1 MAVNKNF
8 VIKNGLEV
16 STQLILAD
24 ANTNKVGI
32 GSTGPRFELDV
43 AGGIGATDSYVSGIS
58 TVLGE
63 LNVGTDGSVL
73 TALGTGSS
81 VGVGTA
87 LPGYLLDVRSPV
99 STGQTA
105 LYVYGDMRVTGDIN
119 LDDIT
124 LDDASIQNLT
134 VTEALNVTSSGI
146 STFEGHVNLTDTLQ
160 VSGISTL
167 GGYLDLNAAADIS
180 STLNVGGATTVGGY
194 LDVNDAVDLSGTLN
208 VGGATTVGGYLDVN
222 DAVDLSG
229 TLNVGG
235 ATTVGGYLD
244 VNNSLDVSTD
254 LNVAGIS
261 TLSTVKISSGIVT
274 AASGIVTYYGDGSQ
288 LSGVIGGIGIATVGG
303 DLGFGVTFLKFLGSG
318 ISSSHYDSSVGI
330 ATIYITAGVSTS
342 INGVG
347 IQSGGVVIGTG
358 VTILNFVG
366 TGNTFAVVD
375 DRVDISIQGGGGGG
389 VSTSGILSCRGV
401 ANSSVIMES
410 IEFDDSF
417 VGGTNYAMVGPITVV
432 GAGVTVTVGAG
443 VSYVII

>member
-222 DAVDLSG
+222 
-229 TLNVGG
+229 
-235 ATTVGGYLD
+235 
-244 VNNSLDVSTD
+244 NSLDVSTD

-288 LSGVIGGIGIATVGG
+288 LSGVIGGIGIATAGG

-318 ISSSHYDSSVGI
+318 ISSSQYDSSVGI

>member
-222 DAVDLSG
+222 
-229 TLNVGG
+229 
-235 ATTVGGYLD
+235 
-244 VNNSLDVSTD
+244 NSLDVSTD

-288 LSGVIGGIGIATVGG
+288 LSGVIGGIGIATAGG

-318 ISSSHYDSSVGI
+318 ISSSQYDSSVGI

-375 DRVDISIQGGGGGG
+375 DRVDISIQGGGGG
-389 VSTSGILSCRGV
+389 VSTTGILSCRGV